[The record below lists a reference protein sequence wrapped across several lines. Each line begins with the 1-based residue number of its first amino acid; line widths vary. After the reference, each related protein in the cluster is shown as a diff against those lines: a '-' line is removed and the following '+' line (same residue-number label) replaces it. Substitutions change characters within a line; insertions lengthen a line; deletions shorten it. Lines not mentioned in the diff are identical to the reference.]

1 MTTGAENVV
10 TLVPRVSSPR
20 DYLDLTRPGVLMGV
34 LLTALPAFVLGQAAL
49 PGLGTALGTLLGIAL
64 VGAGS
69 SALNAWWE
77 RDADARMARTRARPL
92 PAGRLPALR
101 ALIFGV
107 ATSVA
112 GLATLSVAGGWLAAA
127 IGAATLAH
135 YLVVYTIWLKPRSA
149 WNTIV
154 GAVAGSTAPLIADAA
169 VDGRV
174 GPWGFA
180 LAAIVLLWQPPHVFA
195 IALYRRDEYAAASF
209 RMLPA
214 VVGERVTR
222 RLMLAFALAL
232 VPVTMLPFAFGVLG
246 PAYAVVAAAGGVAF
260 SASIVA
266 AMRARTRAAD
276 RRIFVVSLLYLSSLF
291 GAMML
296 EIVTTGM
303 EMGTRELLPHLNGA
317 LNAAIAALLISA
329 LVAIRRG
336 RRETHRRLML
346 TAVSLGTLFIGLY
359 VVQTSLAG
367 HRRFPGDDWVRTVF
381 LWVLATHTV
390 LAVAVV
396 PLVGRTL
403 QLALRGRFAEH
414 RRIVRVTYPVWLY
427 VALTGL
433 FIYWMNNFVRP
444 GS

>member
-1 MTTGAENVV
+1 MTTSAEEVV
-10 TLVPRVSSPR
+10 TLAPRVPRLR

-34 LLTALPAFVLGQAAL
+34 LLTALPAFALGHATRPKLGTVLGA
-49 PGLGTALGTLLGIAL
+49 LLGIAL

-77 RDADARMARTRARPL
+77 RDADSHMARTRGRPL
-92 PAGRLPALR
+92 PAGRLSASR
-101 ALIFGV
+101 ALAFGV

-112 GLATLSVAGGWLAAA
+112 GLVALQAAGGWLPAA

-149 WNTIV
+149 WNTLV
-154 GAVAGSTAPLIADAA
+154 GAMAGCSAPLIADAA
-169 VDGRV
+169 AGGQVGR
-174 GPWGFA
+174 WGFA

-195 IALYRRDEYAAASF
+195 ITLYRREEYAAASF

-214 VVGERVTR
+214 AAGDRVTR
-222 RLMLAFALAL
+222 RIMLGFGLAL
-232 VPVTMLPFAFGVLG
+232 IPVTLLPFVGGVLG
-246 PAYAVVAAAGGVAF
+246 ASYAAVAAVGGIAF
-260 SASIVA
+260 TGSIVA
-266 AMRARTRAAD
+266 SMRARTAAAD
-276 RRIFVVSLLYLSSLF
+276 RRVFVVSLLYLSSLF
-291 GAMML
+291 GAMLL
-296 EIVTTGM
+296 EVGVRGVGM
-303 EMGTRELLPHLNGA
+303 DAQKLLPHVNGA
-317 LNAAIAALLISA
+317 LNAGITALLIAA

-346 TAVSLGTLFIGLY
+346 SAVSLGTLFIGLY
-359 VVQTSLAG
+359 VIQTSLSG
-367 HRRFPGDDWVRTVF
+367 HRRFPGDDWVRTFF
-381 LWVLATHTV
+381 LWVLSTHTV

-396 PLVGRTL
+396 PLVARTL
-403 QLALRGRFAEH
+403 YLALGERFAEH